1 VLQAKL
7 KVIPNEVYHI
17 KIAIADVSD
26 GILDSGVFLEAESFR
41 SFGEDIITID
51 KQILKY
57 EDPSLATIPKLE
69 LIDKQYTKLQPIV
82 PVEVNRLTKKESE
95 IKKVHF
101 KFDSYVLADTL
112 IIWQVYKI
120 LNENPDASVEI
131 NGHTDHIGSDEY
143 NLKLSQKRSISALN
157 YLNSRGIIMEKIKTQ
172 YFGESLPIEAN
183 ETEIGRARNRRVEL
197 VINYSA
203 EGATNLQD

>member
-7 KVIPNEVYHI
+7 KVVPNEVYHI

-41 SFGEDIITID
+41 SFGDEIVTID

-57 EDPSLATIPKLE
+57 DDPSLATIPKLE
-69 LIDKQYTKLQPIV
+69 LRFKPYSQLP
-82 PVEVNRLTKKESE
+82 PVIPLEVNKLTKKDSE
-95 IKKVHF
+95 TKKVHF
-101 KFDSYVLADTL
+101 EFDSYVLTDTS

-120 LNENPDASVEI
+120 LKESPEASVEI

-157 YLNSRGIIMEKIKTQ
+157 YLNSRGITMKKIKAQ
-172 YFGESLPIEAN
+172 YFGESLPMETN
-183 ETEIGRARNRRVEL
+183 ETEFGRARNRRVEF
-197 VINYSA
+197 VIKYSPK
-203 EGATNLQD
+203 GTTN